1 MIELA
6 NVCIKRQ
13 QDMSRTLV
21 CVQKALDGEIFTC
34 NVRENGGLASKVCQV
49 LQGSKVLQGSTLQLK
64 QAGSLFRGMGEYL
77 RDADSE
83 HDPLEESESP
93 EEFNSKMFDDLFKN
107 PHHFLFVE
115 IDRTLVGYVDAHESR
130 FGGYYVR
137 HIFCNRA
144 GLNIGKLLLALAEE
158 KAFREA
164 PETCVFLN
172 FKCSEKLFRLYETA
186 GFRIPIIEEHGIVR
200 HALCPDHPQGMV
212 KYIRSRL
219 GENRATKTVEVG
231 ATDRRSEE
239 PGPVSRRTDARYC
252 INEDLSQTLQRILT
266 LK

>member
-1 MIELA
+1 
-6 NVCIKRQ
+6 
-13 QDMSRTLV
+13 MSRTLV

-34 NVRENGGLASKVCQV
+34 NVRENGGLASKECKVLQGSQV
-49 LQGSKVLQGSTLQLK
+49 LQGSNRQLK
-64 QAGSLFRGMGEYL
+64 QAGSLFRGMGTYMN
-77 RDADSE
+77 DAGSA
-83 HDPLEESESP
+83 HDPLEESEP
-93 EEFNSKMFDDLFKN
+93 LEEFNSNMFEDLFKN

-115 IDRTLVGYVDAHESR
+115 IDSTLVGYVDAHESR
-130 FGGYYVR
+130 FGGYYIR
-137 HIFCNRA
+137 HIFCNKA

-164 PETCVFLN
+164 PETCVMLN
-172 FKCSEKLFRLYETA
+172 FRLSEKLWCLYETG

-200 HALCPDHPQGMV
+200 HALDPCHSQGMV
-212 KYIRSRL
+212 KYIRSRR
-219 GENRATKTVEVG
+219 GANQATKTVEVG
-231 ATDRRSEE
+231 ATDGRGEEPGPVSRGEE